1 MGVLEPAGL
10 LLALLAIPIILFYM
24 LRLRR
29 QEITVSSSMLWRQV
43 VQDRQANAPW
53 QKLRRNL
60 LLYLQLL
67 VLALLV
73 LALARPF
80 LVGAGQTAGNLV
92 IILDG
97 SASMQATDGAE
108 SGSSQTRFARAQAE
122 AGALV
127 DGLTP
132 GSRLTLILA
141 GPVPVTAIS
150 GGSDKAALRATLA
163 ALRPTAAP
171 ADMAAAVTLAAA
183 SASAPDTT
191 LVVISDG
198 AIGAAQLPQVSA
210 AVRYIPVGHSGD
222 NTAITALALR
232 DAPQGPQLFVGL
244 ANSGATAAGGLLNIE
259 VDGRLWDSRAV
270 QLAPGASDERT
281 LPDLPLDTRLVTATL
296 KIADLLPLDNTA
308 WAARARGAGAATLLV
323 SAGNS
328 FIEKALSL
336 LPQVRLARVLPGNY
350 KPGPG
355 NDLTLF
361 DGYLP
366 ATLPAGNLLLINP
379 PNSSLVPVS
388 GTLAYPAL
396 GPPEGGD
403 PLLRYVNL
411 DGLHI
416 AEAARMQTPPW
427 ARTLIRTAG
436 GDPLLLVGETGGRR
450 VAVIAFDLHK
460 SDLALQVG
468 FPILMANLIGWLAP
482 GSALDLPPRLTPGSA
497 LAIHPLPEADRVI
510 VDIPADV
517 DSPARTVNLTA
528 SADLSFSDTA
538 TPGLYRIRQ
547 TAKDKPV
554 GDAEWFAV
562 NLLDAVEST
571 ITPRTTLDLQGH
583 PVSGAAAAGPQEIAP
598 VLPVLALLLLA
609 LEWWLYHH
617 GQAGLLRSLRQRPLR
632 VKREA

>member
-67 VLALLV
+67 VLTLLV
-73 LALARPF
+73 LGLARPF
-80 LVGAGQTAGNLV
+80 VLGASQTAGNLV

-97 SASMQATDGAE
+97 SASMQATDGAA
-108 SGSSQTRFARAQAE
+108 SGNGQTRFARAQAE
-122 AGALV
+122 AGALI

-163 ALRPTAAP
+163 TLRPTAAP
-171 ADMAAAVTLAAA
+171 AAMAAAVTLAAA
-183 SASAPDTT
+183 AASAPDTT

-198 AIGAAQLPQVSA
+198 AIGATPLPEVSA
-210 AVRYIPVGHSGD
+210 AVRYIPVGQRGD

-244 ANSGATAAGGLLNIE
+244 ANSGPTAASGLLNVE

-270 QLAPGASDERT
+270 QLAPGATDERT
-281 LPDLPLDTRLVTATL
+281 LPDLPLDTQLVTATL
-296 KIADLLPLDNTA
+296 KIADLLPVDNTA

-350 KPGPG
+350 QPGPG
-355 NDLTLF
+355 NDLTIF

-366 ATLPAGNLLLINP
+366 ATLPPGNLLLIHP
-379 PNSSLVPVS
+379 PDSPLVPVS

-396 GPPEGGD
+396 GPREGDD

-416 AEAARMQTPPW
+416 AAAARMQTPAW
-427 ARTLIRTAG
+427 ARTLVRSTG
-436 GDPLLLVGETGGRR
+436 GDPLLLAGETAGRR
-450 VAVIAFDLHK
+450 VAVIGFDLHK

-468 FPILMANLIGWLAP
+468 FPILLANLVGWLAP

-497 LAIHPLPEADRVI
+497 LAIHPLPEADRVT
-510 VDIPADV
+510 VDIPAGLDT
-517 DSPARTVNLTA
+517 PARTVQLA
-528 SADLSFSDTA
+528 AGPDLSFSDTA
-538 TPGLYRIRQ
+538 GLGLYRIRQ

-554 GDAEWFAV
+554 GPPEWFAV
-562 NLLDAVEST
+562 NLLDSVEST
-571 ITPRTTLDLQGH
+571 ITPRATLDLQGR
-583 PVSGAAAAGPQEIAP
+583 PIPGAAASGPREIAP
-598 VLPVLALLLLA
+598 VLLALALLLLA

-617 GQAGLLRSLRQRPLR
+617 GQAGLLRGLRQRPLK
-632 VKREA
+632 VKS